1 MTSAAQPNPI
11 EELTV
16 DAEQR
21 RDAPTEAEEQ
31 PKFAGDMPDDPEK
44 AVHYRPGEDGPGGS
58 TGDDQ

>member
-21 RDAPTEAEEQ
+21 RDAAGESEAQ
-31 PKFAGDMPDDPEK
+31 PEYAGDMPDEPEK